1 MRRAAVTGHRRFTTS
16 HHLAHPRLSDSLCY
30 LISYN
35 TFSYDDDA
43 HGPPSFAAASPEK
56 KAKLTSSSA

>member
-1 MRRAAVTGHRRFTTS
+1 M
-16 HHLAHPRLSDSLCY
+16 LSYS
-30 LISYN
+30 

-56 KAKLTSSSA
+56 KAKLTSSSACSTAFTFNARTLPAKAFTYHVLVIP